1 MDKDSN
7 SLINAL
13 VDDLEP
19 VRSLRRS
26 DGGAIVCAAVVLT
39 GMIVVALN
47 GLNDDIL
54 EGRISAPFLL
64 ANGLLLVLG
73 LAASASTIAMASPR
87 VGARHEGPRWAMIAA
102 GVFPASAIAMLALHF
117 TNWPKMLD
125 LAHGWHCFAE
135 ATIASLLIAGAL
147 IFWLRRGAPVSLP
160 TAGLHLG
167 VGSTALGTLVFGLT
181 CPQDTISHL
190 GIWHAAPVVLG
201 GIVGRTLGPRLLRW

>member
-7 SLINAL
+7 SLIDSL
-13 VDDLEP
+13 VDDLAP
-19 VRSLRRS
+19 VRSLRQS
-26 DGGAIVCAAVVLT
+26 DGGALVGVAAVLT
-39 GMIVVALN
+39 AIIVVALN
-47 GLNDDIL
+47 GFNDDIL

-87 VGARHEGPRWAMIAA
+87 VGARHEGPRWAMLAA

-117 TNWPKMLD
+117 SDWPKVLD
-125 LAHGWHCFAE
+125 LAGGWSCFAE
-135 ATIASLLIAGAL
+135 ATITSLLIAGTL

-167 VGSTALGTLVFGLT
+167 VAATALGTFAFGLT